1 MRLLPREEKFFDL
14 FNKQVALVK
23 SAVQLLTS
31 TVKSGS
37 PSRKEVADQL
47 VGLENDSDRI
57 LNEIFD
63 RLNQTFITPIDPE
76 DIHALTSLVD
86 HVIDNIED
94 AAHRLWAYEIT
105 DVPQDMKELAGV
117 VEESVL
123 ALEKAFHSIEKREA
137 VSLHCKEINRLEEKA
152 DHLER
157 KAVAELFRHEKDPIR
172 VMKYREIYE
181 ALESAADAC
190 EDVADR
196 LQNVV
201 VKNS

>member
-1 MRLLPREEKFFDL
+1 M
-14 FNKQVALVK
+14 FNKQVALIRTG
-23 SAVQLLTS
+23 AQLLTS
-31 TVKSGS
+31 TIRSGS
-37 PSRKEVADQL
+37 PARKEVADQL
-47 VGLENDSDRI
+47 IGLENDSDRL

-63 RLNQTFITPIDPE
+63 RLNQTFITPLDPE
-76 DIHALTSLVD
+76 DIHALTSLLD

-94 AAHRLWAYEIT
+94 VAHRMWAYEIT
-105 DVPQDMKELAGV
+105 DVPQDMRDLAGV
-117 VEESVL
+117 LEESVV
-123 ALEKAFHSIEKREA
+123 AMEKAFHSIEKREA
-137 VSLHCKEINRLEEKA
+137 VSQHCKEINRLEEKA

-157 KAVAELFRHEKDPIR
+157 QGVAQLFREEKDPIR
-172 VMKYREIYE
+172 LLKYREIYE